1 MALRCI
7 FPSFSNPS
15 PSNPEYEAEAF
26 EAVSVWLAWAS
37 RRLSVACLLVFVI
50 VFVFV
55 FVVVFV
61 FIFIFVF
68 VFVFVFDFG
77 DRREEAAAHSSS
89 ATPDLRALSYCLWE
103 LGACVMD
110 TGLFINREWLIL

>member
-1 MALRCI
+1 MKTSGTIKLK
-7 FPSFSNPS
+7 
-15 PSNPEYEAEAF
+15 
-26 EAVSVWLAWAS
+26 
-37 RRLSVACLLVFVI
+37 LSETLSINF

-55 FVVVFV
+55 FVFV
-61 FIFIFVF
+61 FIF

-77 DRREEAAAHSSS
+77 DPREEAAAHSSS

-110 TGLFINREWLIL
+110 TGLFRNREWLIL